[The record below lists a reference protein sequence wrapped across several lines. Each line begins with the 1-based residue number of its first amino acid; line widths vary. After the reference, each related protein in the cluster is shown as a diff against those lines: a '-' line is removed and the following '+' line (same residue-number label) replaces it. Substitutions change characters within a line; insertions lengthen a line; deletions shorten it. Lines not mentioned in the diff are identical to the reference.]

1 MITGWCWRVRSITI
15 KEIELKLRGVWDAL
29 AYCILVTL
37 LCCSALFRSNFS
49 LISTSEHCLLLCL
62 CAHKWIAVFRISGPW
77 NAFYYFSTSTFF
89 FLFIEYLE
97 KYMCGTQAMP
107 WIKLK
112 LPRDKKQL
120 LSLASNIVSLH
131 FCPLILWEMLFKKQS
146 VGNIPTL
153 QEVCSVVLGHICTH
167 KSSQAF
173 FLGGVGVSFLK

>member
-1 MITGWCWRVRSITI
+1 MPWHIVFWWHCFV
-15 KEIELKLRGVWDAL
+15 AL
-29 AYCILVTL
+29 PCSEAIFLWSAPLNTVCFCAFVLINGL
-37 LCCSALFRSNFS
+37 LFS
-49 LISTSEHCLLLCL
+49 EFQGHEMPFTTFLLLL
-62 CAHKWIAVFRISGPW
+62 
-77 NAFYYFSTSTFF
+77 FF

-146 VGNIPTL
+146 VGNIPAL

-173 FLGGVGVSFLK
+173 FLGGGVFFKVIWMLLEIIYVWPWILNS